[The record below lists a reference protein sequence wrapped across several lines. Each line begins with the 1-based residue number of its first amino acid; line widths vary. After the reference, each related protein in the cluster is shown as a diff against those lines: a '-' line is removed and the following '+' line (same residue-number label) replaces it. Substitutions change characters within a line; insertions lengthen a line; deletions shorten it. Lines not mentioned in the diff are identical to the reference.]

1 VVFPFYRA
9 LVTDVFLPN
18 AALLG
23 WGVMLGGLLAGVAI
37 LVGMFSNAALLGGL
51 FMNLNFVLAGVPNP
65 SAFYIIIQLTLFT
78 GGVGAIV
85 GMDAFL
91 GRHLKTPLIVAQNAS
106 GREFFRSKKRAF
118 PTVALVFLGIAAY
131 SCAHVATFD
140 PGLSVE
146 DPAMILAV
154 LFTMGSVA
162 AFISYLRQRSPD
174 PVGAIPRFASAS
186 TDAEDPAKPTH

>member
-1 VVFPFYRA
+1 MVFPFYHA

-23 WGVMLGGLLAGVAI
+23 WGVMLGELLAGVAI

-91 GRHLKTPLIVAQNAS
+91 GRHLKTPLSSRRTPPHANSSVRRNGHFRRWHWFSS
-106 GREFFRSKKRAF
+106 GSPLTLA
-118 PTVALVFLGIAAY
+118 PT
-131 SCAHVATFD
+131 
-140 PGLSVE
+140 
-146 DPAMILAV
+146 
-154 LFTMGSVA
+154 
-162 AFISYLRQRSPD
+162 SP
-174 PVGAIPRFASAS
+174 PS
-186 TDAEDPAKPTH
+186 TRD